1 MEGSG
6 PAVGFAPFVPQARCG
21 HMRYCSASLVLVAL
35 LQVGC
40 YNYLPL
46 RRSGLVPSSY
56 LAVTL
61 TESGSEELARY
72 LRPHPFVGRGPYPEA
87 TERGL
92 AISGASIEARRGD
105 LAHWAGET
113 VVVPGEFVRQ
123 VEQRTVSPSKTVL
136 LAGAA
141 VAGFVIASQA
151 FGPASGGALGG
162 GGGSGPSPR

>member
-1 MEGSG
+1 MLYR
-6 PAVGFAPFVPQARCG
+6 V
-21 HMRYCSASLVLVAL
+21 ASWVTVVL

-46 RRSGLVPSSY
+46 RRSNLVPSSY

-61 TESGSEELARY
+61 TESGSDELARY
-72 LRPHPFVGRGPYPEA
+72 LGPNPLVLRGRYLAA
-87 TERGL
+87 TDGGL
-92 AISGASIEARRGD
+92 AISVESVESRRGD

-151 FGPASGGALGG
+151 FGPASGGALSGG
-162 GGGSGPSPR
+162 GGGGPSPH

>member
-1 MEGSG
+1 MLCR
-6 PAVGFAPFVPQARCG
+6 A
-21 HMRYCSASLVLVAL
+21 ASLLTVAL
-35 LQVGC
+35 LQIGC

-46 RRSGLVPSSY
+46 RRSSLVPSSY

-72 LRPHPFVGRGPYPEA
+72 LGPNALVVRGRYLSA

-92 AISGASIEARRGD
+92 ALSVESVESRRGD

-123 VEQRTVSPSKTVL
+123 VEQRAVSPSKTVL

-162 GGGSGPSPR
+162 GSGPGPSPH

>member
-1 MEGSG
+1 MLYR
-6 PAVGFAPFVPQARCG
+6 A
-21 HMRYCSASLVLVAL
+21 ASLVTVAL

-61 TESGSEELARY
+61 TETGSEELARY
-72 LRPHPFVGRGPYPEA
+72 LGPNPFVVRGRYLSA

-92 AISGASIEARRGD
+92 AISVQSVESRRGD

-123 VEQRTVSPSKTVL
+123 VEQRAASPSKTVL
-136 LAGAA
+136 LAGVA

-151 FGPASGGALGG
+151 FGPGSGGALGG
-162 GGGSGPSPR
+162 GSGPGSSPH

>member
-1 MEGSG
+1 MLS
-6 PAVGFAPFVPQARCG
+6 RI
-21 HMRYCSASLVLVAL
+21 ASVMTAAL
-35 LQVGC
+35 FLAC

-46 RRSGLVPSSY
+46 RRSTLVPSSY

-61 TESGSEELARY
+61 TETGSDELARY
-72 LRPHPFVGRGPYPEA
+72 LGPNPLVVRGRYLAA

-92 AISGASIEARRGD
+92 AIAVESVETRRGD

-151 FGPASGGALGG
+151 FGPASGGALSGG
-162 GGGSGPSPR
+162 GGGGPSPH

>member
-1 MEGSG
+1 M
-6 PAVGFAPFVPQARCG
+6 RC
-21 HMRYCSASLVLVAL
+21 RSASLVLVAL

-46 RRSGLVPSSY
+46 RRSTLVPSSY

-72 LRPHPFVGRGPYPEA
+72 LGPNPFVVRGRYLSA

-92 AISGASIEARRGD
+92 AISVESVESRRGD

-123 VEQRTVSPSKTVL
+123 VERRSMSPSKTVL

-141 VAGFVIASQA
+141 VAGFVIASRA
-151 FGPASGGALGG
+151 FGPVSSGALSG
-162 GGGSGPSPR
+162 GGGSGPPPH

>member
-1 MEGSG
+1 MLSR
-6 PAVGFAPFVPQARCG
+6 AACVVVGA
-21 HMRYCSASLVLVAL
+21 M
-35 LQVGC
+35 LQVAC

-46 RRSGLVPSSY
+46 RRSSLVPASY

-61 TESGSEELARY
+61 TDAGSEELARS
-72 LRPHPFVGRGPYPEA
+72 LGPNPFVIRGRYLSA

-92 AISGASIEARRGD
+92 AISVESVESRRGD

-151 FGPASGGALGG
+151 FGPASGGTLTGG
-162 GGGSGPSPR
+162 GGAGPSPH